1 VSPEIEMLA
10 DRVVN
15 AAIEVHSILGPGFQ
29 ESAYEDALCQE
40 FTLRNFQFGRQHEVF
55 LTYKG
60 IHIGKGRIDLWVE
73 RKLILELKA
82 VDTLLP
88 VHHAQVI
95 SYLKLTGC
103 EMGLLLNFNTVL
115 LKHGMA
121 RVVHPSLIR

>member
-1 VSPEIEMLA
+1 LLA
-10 DRVVN
+10 DKVIN
-15 AAIEVHSILGPGFQ
+15 AAIEVHTILGPGFQ

-40 FTLRNFQFGRQHEVF
+40 FTMRNILFERQHEVH

-60 IHIGKGRIDLWVE
+60 VHFGKGRIDLWVE
-73 RKLILELKA
+73 RKLIIELKA
-82 VDTLLP
+82 VEALLP
-88 VHHAQVI
+88 VHHAQLI

-121 RVVHPSLIR
+121 RVVHPSFIS

>member
-40 FTLRNFQFGRQHEVF
+40 FTLRNFQFGRQHEVH

-95 SYLKLTGC
+95 SYMKLTGC